1 MHPHRPNANDPPA
14 AHDANAPSS
23 VGPPTARGASNARL
37 HPDEWVTGDS
47 PMTAAQA
54 SLLLTLSEEAG
65 QPFDS
70 GLSKADA
77 SMRIEALQK
86 LAGRGHP
93 KRILEED
100 QTDG

>member
-1 MHPHRPNANDPPA
+1 MEPN
-14 AHDANAPSS
+14 DANRNDGNRCPPSS
-23 VGPPTARGASNARL
+23 GRAPTALGASNARKN
-37 HPDEWVTGDS
+37 PGEWVTGDA

-54 SLLLTLSEEAG
+54 SLLVTLCEEAG
-65 QPFDS
+65 EPFDG

-77 SMRIEALQK
+77 AMRIEALQCK
-86 LAGRGHP
+86 AGRGHP

>member
-1 MHPHRPNANDPPA
+1 
-14 AHDANAPSS
+14 
-23 VGPPTARGASNARL
+23 
-37 HPDEWVTGDS
+37 
-47 PMTAAQA
+47 MTAAQA

-65 QPFDS
+65 EPFDA